1 MNLIDSNSDMISI
14 KLVDCETIK
23 EVLYVKIRLNNK
35 TWWMNNLKRY
45 LQEIKKL

>member
-35 TWWMNNLKRY
+35 VKIIDYGQLFKIINMT
-45 LQEIKKL
+45 